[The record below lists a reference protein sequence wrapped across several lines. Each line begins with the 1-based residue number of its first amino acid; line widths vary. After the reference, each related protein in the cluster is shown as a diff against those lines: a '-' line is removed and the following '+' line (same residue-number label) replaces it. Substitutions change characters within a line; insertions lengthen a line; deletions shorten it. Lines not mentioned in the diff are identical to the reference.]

1 MKKILTRKTT
11 GILILLSI
19 LFLAGGGYYLLFA
32 QPEVDSA
39 ARNGPLE
46 SEMINQTSQ
55 LPLLAE
61 AQLAAGIAYDF
72 EHDRFLISTD
82 EPHTLLPQHEASVF
96 WLNSAL
102 TEIIA
107 EIKLPVDGDLEGMAY
122 LGGNTA
128 VTVSEVGT
136 LIYLHVDDD
145 HGVIEQK
152 RTAIFADGQAHKLG
166 SLAYDSDNQHLYTAE
181 KVGSKTIYQLDRE
194 GNLLSSF
201 TLQLP
206 NDTANSVENAYTI
219 AGMSYT
225 DGYLYLFSEAYA
237 TIFKLNV
244 HTQEVEQIWGVD
256 QLPEAAGI
264 TIKDNQFYIVG
275 DQENYLPV
283 PQIHIVN
290 MPDS

>member
-1 MKKILTRKTT
+1 MKKSGTRKTT
-11 GILILLSI
+11 GILVLLSLI
-19 LFLAGGGYYLLFA
+19 FLSGGYYVLFA
-32 QPEVDSA
+32 QPEVDST

-46 SEMINQTSQ
+46 SEMISQAGQ

-61 AQLAAGIAYDF
+61 AQLAAGMAYDF

-96 WLNSAL
+96 WLNSDL
-102 TEIIA
+102 SEVIA
-107 EIKLPVDGDLEGMAY
+107 EIRLPVDGDLEGMAY

-136 LIYLHVDDD
+136 LIYLHVDEG
-145 HGVIEQK
+145 HGLSEQK
-152 RTAIFADGQAHKLG
+152 RTAIFDDGQTHKLG

-181 KVGSKTIYQLDRE
+181 KVGKKTIYQLDRD
-194 GNLLSSF
+194 GNLLTSF
-201 TLQLP
+201 TLQAA
-206 NDTANSVENAYTI
+206 NDPASSVENAYTI
-219 AGMSYT
+219 AGMSYS
-225 DGYLYLFSEAYA
+225 DGYLYIFSEAYA

-244 HTQEVEQIWGVD
+244 TTREVEQVLGVA

-275 DQENYLPV
+275 DLENYLPD
-283 PQIHIVN
+283 PQIHIADIPKN
-290 MPDS
+290 